1 MRLQGR
7 IALVTGGGAGIGRA
21 TSLRFANEGA
31 AVVVSDID
39 EGAARA
45 VAAEIEAAGGSALGM
60 RADAANVDETASLVA
75 AAVGRFGALHILVNN
90 AGLPSTHAEGTELER
105 WDLGIEQTL
114 SSAYRT
120 TSQVLPELI
129 RAGGGAIVNICSI
142 AGNRVA
148 LGPAWYASAKAGL
161 GGLTRS
167 LAASQGRHG
176 VRVNALCLGVIATQR
191 ARFIREDPAA
201 IRMFEQRTPRGRI
214 GEPGEVAAAAL
225 FLASDDASL
234 ITGQVLIADAGFT
247 VT

>member
-1 MRLQGR
+1 MRLRGR
-7 IALVTGGGAGIGRA
+7 AAIVTGGGAGVGRA
-21 TSLRFANEGA
+21 TALRFAHEGA
-31 AVVVSDID
+31 GVAVSDID

-45 VAAEIEAAGGSALGM
+45 VAAEIEAAGGSALAM
-60 RADAANVDETASLVA
+60 RADAASIDESRALVA
-75 AAVGRFGALHILVNN
+75 AAVERFGALQILVNN
-90 AGLPSTHAEGTELER
+90 AGLPSQYAQGSELER

-120 TSQVLPELI
+120 TSLVLPELI

-142 AGNRVA
+142 SGNRVA

-161 GGLTRS
+161 AGLTRS
-167 LAASQGRHG
+167 LAASEGRHG
-176 VRVNALCLGVIATQR
+176 IRVNALCLGVIATQR
-191 ARFIREDPAA
+191 TRFIREDPAA
-201 IRMFEQRTPRGRI
+201 IRIFEDRTPRGRI
-214 GEPGEVAAAAL
+214 GTPEEVAAAAL